1 MTKEKHTHKYCY
13 EGRSENYGPKRLKM
27 KMAEREREREN
38 VREKERTLLF
48 CHK

>member
-1 MTKEKHTHKYCY
+1 MTKENHTHKYCY
-13 EGRSENYGPKRLKM
+13 EGRLENYGPKRLKM

-48 CHK
+48 LS